1 MRFNNKDIL
10 DNIGSLSL
18 FDLRLLNFINNKY
31 NMSDQQ
37 VFDYFSNLKNKNPEM
52 YDKLYKVHSLYSP
65 LFEETYINLID
76 LEDLLN
82 LNLSASNYV
91 IVKKLLDIGV
101 PLSKINELTNKL
113 GIDKINFLLNYSSLL
128 SNKNYILN
136 DEIVNMIKEISFEE
150 LFSLKYEFS
159 YLGSEYSIL
168 LLKLLHDNGIK
179 KTRDVINET
188 MSYSLHSF
196 LEKYQEINPESFDKF
211 FNVFKLTK
219 NLEPEKFDEF
229 YSFDENVLA
238 RASYLYDLSG
248 GTYTSDFYIKFSL
261 ILDENEIENIEA
273 EILNKVKIVDVEDIK
288 TIANLDE
295 NQKKAAIS
303 YFSGVLGY
311 YSIDDFLFF
320 YNYFKD
326 LTHVE
331 FVTKIELL
339 NCFYMILP
347 NLSFFERTKLT
358 NKYDNLSVLKE
369 MDGVVSLR
377 NLNEFIILY
386 HIFSK
391 YDIDRQDVIDFMA
404 LYQANFPIEDIVNV
418 LFEEP
423 KISWNTI
430 REFLS
435 AMPNGQYDEKS
446 FNDYIILKESNIQE
460 KTMRYY
466 NQNLFNIYKQNNIN
480 DIYLFLEYLYD
491 YIENY
496 SGYSLSSYIFKKQGK
511 IDDETFEKI
520 KQIDNSS
527 RSLKFYNS
535 YDSDIYFQL
544 SHIDFKRFFDIL
556 YRYFLNIDKLKFGI
570 DVFKEAPF
578 LVGLNVDQ
586 LNKSITYMGTKYIKK
601 DKINAYELDEPNIEF
616 LKIYSVFKKRT
627 YEIFNNPKI
636 DLHSL
641 AQFIPSHLPNYDLKG
656 LDSFLIK
663 YYKHKNPK
671 IRVVCNNWNRIPEDL
686 RSTSNLNLMYKYLV
700 DQKIIN
706 EKEESITNE
715 CNTWNITGV
724 KFEETKGHYAKG
736 LKTPLPK
743 WTRIPVIKGQAGF
756 IGRFLPRDDP
766 RVLFIG
772 NYTDCCQKIGGQ
784 AEDVAIHSQTSP
796 NAAVF
801 IVEHNEEGI
810 IAQSYTFNDN
820 NKNVIFDNI
829 EIDFRN
835 SNLDYDYLLDIIINI
850 YKNAANAIKS
860 LGYENVFLG
869 ANNYD
874 IDSDS
879 YSRFN
884 LEKAEKKY
892 RDIKAPDYDGSYLL
906 DSNDSKFKQCFQIK
920 LTEELPIY
928 QII

>member
-1 MRFNNKDIL
+1 MSDNEDIVSKYFDQDTINLLGEDKLYKILQDATPFRVKIINSDPVKLNFFKRYFDVILLDPKNFLAYLKDAPRGHESTTEKRFYLVRKNYNLFANNPHIIYDFLFVFDESQLSLFDYYISNSDQNLDSDTLDNIMYFCKRKMRFNNKDIL

-168 LLKLLHDNGIK
+168 LLKLLHDNG
-179 KTRDVINET
+179 
-188 MSYSLHSF
+188 
-196 LEKYQEINPESFDKF
+196 
-211 FNVFKLTK
+211 
-219 NLEPEKFDEF
+219 
-229 YSFDENVLA
+229 
-238 RASYLYDLSG
+238 
-248 GTYTSDFYIKFSL
+248 
-261 ILDENEIENIEA
+261 
-273 EILNKVKIVDVEDIK
+273 
-288 TIANLDE
+288 
-295 NQKKAAIS
+295 
-303 YFSGVLGY
+303 
-311 YSIDDFLFF
+311 
-320 YNYFKD
+320 
-326 LTHVE
+326 
-331 FVTKIELL
+331 
-339 NCFYMILP
+339 
-347 NLSFFERTKLT
+347 
-358 NKYDNLSVLKE
+358 
-369 MDGVVSLR
+369 
-377 NLNEFIILY
+377 
-386 HIFSK
+386 
-391 YDIDRQDVIDFMA
+391 
-404 LYQANFPIEDIVNV
+404 
-418 LFEEP
+418 
-423 KISWNTI
+423 
-430 REFLS
+430 
-435 AMPNGQYDEKS
+435 
-446 FNDYIILKESNIQE
+446 
-460 KTMRYY
+460 
-466 NQNLFNIYKQNNIN
+466 
-480 DIYLFLEYLYD
+480 
-491 YIENY
+491 
-496 SGYSLSSYIFKKQGK
+496 
-511 IDDETFEKI
+511 
-520 KQIDNSS
+520 
-527 RSLKFYNS
+527 
-535 YDSDIYFQL
+535 
-544 SHIDFKRFFDIL
+544 
-556 YRYFLNIDKLKFGI
+556 
-570 DVFKEAPF
+570 
-578 LVGLNVDQ
+578 
-586 LNKSITYMGTKYIKK
+586 
-601 DKINAYELDEPNIEF
+601 
-616 LKIYSVFKKRT
+616 
-627 YEIFNNPKI
+627 
-636 DLHSL
+636 
-641 AQFIPSHLPNYDLKG
+641 
-656 LDSFLIK
+656 
-663 YYKHKNPK
+663 
-671 IRVVCNNWNRIPEDL
+671 
-686 RSTSNLNLMYKYLV
+686 
-700 DQKIIN
+700 
-706 EKEESITNE
+706 
-715 CNTWNITGV
+715 
-724 KFEETKGHYAKG
+724 
-736 LKTPLPK
+736 
-743 WTRIPVIKGQAGF
+743 IKGQAGF

>member
-1 MRFNNKDIL
+1 
-10 DNIGSLSL
+10 
-18 FDLRLLNFINNKY
+18 
-31 NMSDQQ
+31 MSDNEDI
-37 VFDYFSNLKNKNPEM
+37 VSKYFDQDTINLLGE
-52 YDKLYKVHSLYSP
+52 DKLYKILQDATPFRVKI
-65 LFEETYINLID
+65 INSD
-76 LEDLLN
+76 PVKLN
-82 LNLSASNYV
+82 FFKRYFDV
-91 IVKKLLDIGV
+91 ILLD
-101 PLSKINELTNKL
+101 PK
-113 GIDKINFLLNYSSLL
+113 NFLAYLKDAPRGHESTTEKRFYLVR
-128 SNKNYILN
+128 KNYN
-136 DEIVNMIKEISFEE
+136 
-150 LFSLKYEFS
+150 LFA
-159 YLGSEYSIL
+159 
-168 LLKLLHDNGIK
+168 N
-179 KTRDVINET
+179 
-188 MSYSLHSF
+188 
-196 LEKYQEINPESFDKF
+196 NPHII
-211 FNVFKLTK
+211 
-219 NLEPEKFDEF
+219 
-229 YSFDENVLA
+229 Y
-238 RASYLYDLSG
+238 
-248 GTYTSDFYIKFSL
+248 
-261 ILDENEIENIEA
+261 
-273 EILNKVKIVDVEDIK
+273 
-288 TIANLDE
+288 
-295 NQKKAAIS
+295 
-303 YFSGVLGY
+303 
-311 YSIDDFLFF
+311 DFLFVF
-320 YNYFKD
+320 
-326 LTHVE
+326 
-331 FVTKIELL
+331 
-339 NCFYMILP
+339 
-347 NLSFFERTKLT
+347 
-358 NKYDNLSVLKE
+358 
-369 MDGVVSLR
+369 
-377 NLNEFIILY
+377 
-386 HIFSK
+386 
-391 YDIDRQDVIDFMA
+391 
-404 LYQANFPIEDIVNV
+404 
-418 LFEEP
+418 
-423 KISWNTI
+423 
-430 REFLS
+430 
-435 AMPNGQYDEKS
+435 DES
-446 FNDYIILKESNIQE
+446 
-460 KTMRYY
+460 
-466 NQNLFNIYKQNNIN
+466 
-480 DIYLFLEYLYD
+480 
-491 YIENY
+491 
-496 SGYSLSSYIFKKQGK
+496 
-511 IDDETFEKI
+511 
-520 KQIDNSS
+520 
-527 RSLKFYNS
+527 
-535 YDSDIYFQL
+535 QL
-544 SHIDFKRFFDIL
+544 SLF
-556 YRYFLNIDKLKFGI
+556 
-570 DVFKEAPF
+570 
-578 LVGLNVDQ
+578 
-586 LNKSITYMGTKYIKK
+586 
-601 DKINAYELDEPNIEF
+601 EPNIEF